1 MTEALE
7 WVQCNGCG
15 RRHRWTAERAGTKF
29 ACGCGHQVYCPEGAS
44 SDQSLGLSDTMLED
58 IDSPT
63 AAAPDAAD
71 FGFELPSVKSPKAAY
86 KPLIGAEAL
95 RAERSM
101 IVWSVWLFVGLFM
114 VVHAIILYEQVKT
127 NLLVQIY
134 TGLAVL
140 IFPLALF
147 KWNRARRRWQRGG
160 KFIEALHAS
169 LRRFDSEEDDAG
181 SA

>member
-29 ACGCGHQVYCPEGAS
+29 ACGCGHQIYCPEGAS
-44 SDQSLGLSDTMLED
+44 ADQSLSLGDTMVED
-58 IDSPT
+58 IESPT
-63 AAAPDAAD
+63 AAAPVAED
-71 FGFELPSVKSPKAAY
+71 FGFELPPVGSAKSAF

-101 IVWSVWLFVGLFM
+101 IIKSVWLFIGLFM
-114 VVHAIILYEQVKT
+114 VVHAIILYEQVQT
-127 NLLVQIY
+127 NRLVQVY

-147 KWNRARRRWQRGG
+147 KWNRARRHWQRGG
-160 KFIEALHAS
+160 TFIEALHAS
-169 LRRFDSEEDDAG
+169 LRRFDSEDDG
-181 SA
+181 PGTE